1 MDIITS
7 VLSFVL
13 TAFILILGGLLLLAG
28 RKYTWILLGAGGF
41 LITAAIIAELINNSD
56 TYTLVQDKVWI
67 ALLIA
72 LGIGVLGVI
81 IARNYT
87 SIAYDIIGFATGLYL
102 VSWFD
107 EILLFLNGQEKNEIT
122 WWLVLLFIA
131 AGIVC
136 VWITRKDPEEAVIL
150 ISVIIGART
159 ITNGLN
165 LDNTNSFTAVIALGL
180 GLTGVVIQ
188 YASYLREQ
196 PRLGRQLP
204 PVPHPVSEELP
215 YK

>member
-1 MDIITS
+1 
-7 VLSFVL
+7 
-13 TAFILILGGLLLLAG
+13 
-28 RKYTWILLGAGGF
+28 
-41 LITAAIIAELINNSD
+41 
-56 TYTLVQDKVWI
+56 
-67 ALLIA
+67 
-72 LGIGVLGVI
+72 
-81 IARNYT
+81 
-87 SIAYDIIGFATGLYL
+87 
-102 VSWFD
+102 
-107 EILLFLNGQEKNEIT
+107 
-122 WWLVLLFIA
+122 
-131 AGIVC
+131 
-136 VWITRKDPEEAVIL
+136 VIL

>member
-13 TAFILILGGLLLLAG
+13 TAFILILGGLLLIAG